1 MRYFTCFQ
9 IYRPKGLQ
17 TTTSATNV
25 GQDVRMKESLTLSA
39 NGTVIAHKVENL
51 KVIHDIDRY

>member
-17 TTTSATNV
+17 TTPSADNV
-25 GQDVRMKESLTLSA
+25 GQYVWAKISLALSA
-39 NGTVIAHKVENL
+39 KGTVIAQNVENL
-51 KVIHDIDRY
+51 KVAILSVR